1 MEERNARARRICL
14 KFEPRMNK
22 EAAVGSGR
30 MDKARACNLKI
41 MPVLPYIKL
50 LVVTARAA
58 WFNFRGWK
66 KRP

>member
-1 MEERNARARRICL
+1 MEERNARVRQVWP
-14 KFEPRMNK
+14 KFEPRMKK
-22 EAAVGSGR
+22 ELAVGFGWL
-30 MDKARACNLKI
+30 DWARACNSK
-41 MPVLPYIKL
+41 MPALPYLQL

>member
-1 MEERNARARRICL
+1 VAAGDGWIDGRVRATT
-14 KFEPRMNK
+14 
-22 EAAVGSGR
+22 
-30 MDKARACNLKI
+30 KI
-41 MPVLPYIKL
+41 MPVLPGPNL